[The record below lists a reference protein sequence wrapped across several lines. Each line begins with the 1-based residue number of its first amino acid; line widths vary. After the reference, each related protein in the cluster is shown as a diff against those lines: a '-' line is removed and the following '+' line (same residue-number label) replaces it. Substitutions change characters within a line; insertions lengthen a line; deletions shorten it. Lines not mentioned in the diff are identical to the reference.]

1 MRIYVTAPYISC
13 WMPHTL
19 LSQTPEWNH
28 RVTMNMQLYILLFIL
43 TFGSTFQHKACFAH
57 IIVFFWLINV
67 FWETKRFSLIAC
79 GQRQRFF
86 DSRGAWGLKKK
97 FPNLPNLIWV
107 MRLNVV
113 CAPAGSLPLSRVLP
127 VNTSRRGGVGC
138 IPLAVS
144 VQEVWS
150 YIWPLLLHP
159 THAWF
164 PWSVWWHLFP
174 RDLCIH
180 ASWVIFIC
188 HVGTPRLCTWF
199 PGMRLAL
206 WKWATRWENRQTH
219 KTAFQWGH
227 ES

>member
-1 MRIYVTAPYISC
+1 MY
-13 WMPHTL
+13 
-19 LSQTPEWNH
+19 
-28 RVTMNMQLYILLFIL
+28 
-43 TFGSTFQHKACFAH
+43 FGKQS
-57 IIVFFWLINV
+57 VSFWLLV
-67 FWETKRFSLIAC
+67 ARGRDSLTLE
-79 GQRQRFF
+79 GRE
-86 DSRGAWGLKKK
+86 AWRKK

-138 IPLAVS
+138 IPLTVS

-219 KTAFQWGH
+219 TTAFQWRH